1 MYRWCVLLKVL
12 IAMKSELL
20 ARRLADALT
29 EYDLHVCHT
38 GKEALTKTETLR
50 PDILLLDLQLSDMTG
65 FALLEQ
71 LRCKPRI
78 MFGFT
83 VFADDMVLKKAAE
96 LGIQSLFLLP
106 CSVRAVRQQLDALT
120 EKALFA
126 ES

>member
-1 MYRWCVLLKVL
+1 
-12 IAMKSELL
+12 MKSELL

-29 EYDLHVCHT
+29 EYDLHFCRT
-38 GKEALTKTETLR
+38 GKETLMLTETLC
-50 PDILLLDLQLSDMTG
+50 PDILLLDLGFPDMPG
-65 FALLEQ
+65 FALLEKAGH
-71 LRCKPRI
+71 KPRI

-83 VFADDMVLKKAAE
+83 VFADDMVLKKAAK

-106 CSVRAVRQQLDALT
+106 CSVRSVRQQLDALT